1 MSWLSAKGC
10 LCRQPDGWAVGK
22 ADGVCHRYPRT
33 RFADW
38 GSLPTGWLS
47 AKRLLCRPQS
57 IGSRQSRLCRLPLV
71 AVGKEGLCRQGYS
84 ILSAKPRAVGK
95 APFSCSVP
103 NTKEAKFQPQIS
115 SGLIF
120 VWTIQSE
127 SNRFCQV
134 FQIYTRIFQIGK
146 PKSTRRCP
154 GPNWVRIK
162 IHKAQQSKS
171 NTKSD

>member
-95 APFSCSVP
+95 APFSCSVYIHCWCIVEMDWKWLSLQP
-103 NTKEAKFQPQIS
+103 PGHLCTAFFFCSVQKPWYSVLKRGIKE
-115 SGLIF
+115 LM
-120 VWTIQSE
+120 
-127 SNRFCQV
+127 
-134 FQIYTRIFQIGK
+134 
-146 PKSTRRCP
+146 
-154 GPNWVRIK
+154 
-162 IHKAQQSKS
+162 
-171 NTKSD
+171 